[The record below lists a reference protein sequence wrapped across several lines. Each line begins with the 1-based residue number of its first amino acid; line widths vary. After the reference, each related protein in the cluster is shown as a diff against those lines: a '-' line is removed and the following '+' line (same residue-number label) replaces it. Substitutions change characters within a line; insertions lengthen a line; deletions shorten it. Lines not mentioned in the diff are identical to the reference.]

1 MTLPIISL
9 ILPHLFDIAR
19 TVVRDEI
26 ADPSAPIRSEAPAA
40 AADRVAREIVKEVQ
54 RIPEVQ
60 HVTSS
65 EPHWYQQRS
74 KWSAIVSG
82 ILVVAAPLVARFGLA
97 VSPELQEVI
106 VTACTTVGGLVAAYL
121 AYRAGTASRPLGA

>member
-26 ADPSAPIRSEAPAA
+26 
-40 AADRVAREIVKEVQ
+40 VQEVQ

-60 HVTSS
+60 HVTGS

-82 ILVVAAPLVARFGLA
+82 ILVVRRRSSPASGSPSAR
-97 VSPELQEVI
+97 S
-106 VTACTTVGGLVAAYL
+106 C
-121 AYRAGTASRPLGA
+121 RR

>member
-1 MTLPIISL
+1 
-9 ILPHLFDIAR
+9 
-19 TVVRDEI
+19 
-26 ADPSAPIRSEAPAA
+26 
-40 AADRVAREIVKEVQ
+40 VAREIVEEVH

-82 ILVVAAPLVARFGLA
+82 VLVVAAPLVARFGLA